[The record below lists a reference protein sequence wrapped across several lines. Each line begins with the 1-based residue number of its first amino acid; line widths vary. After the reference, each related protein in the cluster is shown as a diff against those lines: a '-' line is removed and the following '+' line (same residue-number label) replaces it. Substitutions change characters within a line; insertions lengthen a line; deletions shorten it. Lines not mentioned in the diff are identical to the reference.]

1 MGGVAGCSGRDPAPS
16 FGYTLLDGAKGHTDG
31 LRGKAV
37 LVNFWATSCV
47 SCVKEMPQ
55 IVATHQ
61 RFKARG
67 FETLAVAM
75 SYDPPAYVANFAQT
89 RQLPF
94 GVVID
99 NTGAIARAFNDTQI
113 TPTTFLI
120 DKRGAIV
127 AKCSAAGN
135 HVCQKAVDVFAEAYG
150 AECGVAALK
159 WLPYGGLYV
168 SGGIGAKNPHWIQ
181 HPSFLNA
188 YKDKGRLSELV
199 MSVPLYL
206 VLAEDTGER
215 GDLFYGEQMLS
226 QK

>member
-1 MGGVAGCSGRDPAPS
+1 MRSSTHLPPRRALLATAALLLGGVAGCSGRDPAPS

-31 LRGKAV
+31 LRGKVV

-99 NTGAIARAFNDTQI
+99 NTGAIARAFNDTTI
-113 TPTTFLI
+113 TPTSFLL
-120 DKRGAIV
+120 DKQGRIV
-127 AKCSAAGN
+127 KRYVGEP
-135 HVCQKAVDVFAEAYG
+135 DFAE
-150 AECGVAALK
+150 LH
-159 WLPYGGLYV
+159 GLV
-168 SGGIGAKNPHWIQ
+168 
-181 HPSFLNA
+181 
-188 YKDKGRLSELV
+188 DKL
-199 MSVPLYL
+199 
-206 VLAEDTGER
+206 LAEA
-215 GDLFYGEQMLS
+215 
-226 QK
+226 